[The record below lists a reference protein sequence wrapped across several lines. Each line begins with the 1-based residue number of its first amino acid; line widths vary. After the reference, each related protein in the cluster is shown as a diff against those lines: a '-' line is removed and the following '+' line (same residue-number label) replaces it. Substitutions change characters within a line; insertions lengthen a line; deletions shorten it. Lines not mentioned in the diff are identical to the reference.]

1 MEGEESIGDREAFA
15 EWMRSAPQ
23 PASAKGDGEP
33 RRVHPLVVVVG
44 VVGVAVAVL
53 MVLLRP
59 VGTARADA
67 AEELNALGAPSAFHA
82 ATITEVSAEGCE
94 FVAPEDCVRVDF
106 TLIAG
111 PDLGAS
117 YVQEFTSGGV
127 TPEFVEGQTAIL
139 SYRPPNGSIRSVAP
153 APCDFDETL
162 ACADLQV
169 ILLEGDRAG
178 SVIEFSQPG
187 EAGAF
192 FVGDPVAVSFDEA
205 GAVVAVSGSD
215 LQTQYQFSDFQRR
228 SILVWL
234 LVVFA
239 VAVIALGRLR
249 GVAALAGLGA
259 TVVII
264 LAWLLP
270 AILDGRN
277 PVVVSLV
284 GAAAVAYV
292 AIFLSHGFN
301 LMSCVSL
308 IGVLGGLLLTT
319 LLATVTVEL
328 ARFTGFASE
337 ESSLLS
343 IFGGIDLG
351 ALVLAGMVLGA
362 AGALDD
368 VAVTQASAV
377 WQLKGMDANLTFR
390 PLFRRG
396 LRIGQDHIGATVN
409 TLLLA
414 YLGAALPL
422 AILFVLAQQSLGSV
436 ANSEVVAVEIV
447 RTLVGSIGLVAV
459 VPFTTW
465 LAAITVVGPGTPT
478 HPHP

>member
-1 MEGEESIGDREAFA
+1 MEGEESIGDREAFD
-15 EWMRSAPQ
+15 EWTRSAPE
-23 PASAKGDGEP
+23 AGSGSGDAEP
-33 RRVHPLVVVVG
+33 RRVHPLVVFVVAVG
-44 VVGVAVAVL
+44 VVIAVA

-59 VGTARADA
+59 VGTARAEA
-67 AEELNALGAPSAFHA
+67 ADELNALGAPSAFHA
-82 ATITEVSAEGCE
+82 ATITDVSAEGCS
-94 FVAPEDCVRVDF
+94 FVGPEGCVRVTF
-106 TLIAG
+106 TLTAG
-111 PDLGAS
+111 PDAGAS
-117 YVQEFTSGGV
+117 YVQEFTGGGV
-127 TPEFVEGQTAIL
+127 TPEFAEGQTVIL
-139 SYRPPNGSIRSVAP
+139 SYRPPNGSVRAVTS
-153 APCDFDETL
+153 APCDFDATL
-162 ACADLQV
+162 DCVVLEV
-169 ILLEGDRAG
+169 VLLEGDRRG

-187 EAGAF
+187 EVGVFFAG
-192 FVGDPVAVSFDEA
+192 DEVAVSFDEA
-205 GAVVAVSGSD
+205 AAVVAVSPSD
-215 LQTQYQFSDFQRR
+215 IQAQYQFSDFQRR
-228 SILVWL
+228 PVLVWL

-264 LAWLLP
+264 LVWLLP

-277 PVVVSLV
+277 PVIASLV
-284 GAAAVAYV
+284 AAAAVAYV

-319 LLATVTVEL
+319 LLATVSVEL

-351 ALVLAGMVLGA
+351 SLVLAGMVLGA

-377 WQLKGMDANLTFR
+377 WQLKGMDPNLTFR

-436 ANSEVVAVEIV
+436 ANSEIVAVEIV
-447 RTLVGSIGLVAV
+447 RTLVGSVGLVAV

-465 LAAITVVGPGTPT
+465 LAAATVVETGTAL
-478 HPHP
+478 HGHR